1 MKFGNNICSTDLD
14 LGISILSKKLENIMD
29 LNQKIK
35 NPAYFRLQWTK
46 KLIDDRIID
55 ESFRYK

>member
-1 MKFGNNICSTDLD
+1 MTPATDLD

-35 NPAYFRLQWTK
+35 NQHILVARGQK
-46 KLIDDRIID
+46 
-55 ESFRYK
+55 S